1 MTIFEVL
8 AREHAEIDARFTR
21 VRDASTPEAA
31 REPFQ
36 ALATKLITCMRAEH
50 AIVYPRFAFL
60 AGLDD
65 EVAQAVREH
74 DRVEQAINYLRLST
88 LGPDAWHAGVSRLQQ
103 LVRNHLETEEW
114 ILIPV
119 ARLRLSNEDIV
130 KIGEEFLSFEPIAAS
145 AAAPSITYEPSVD
158 VAA

>member
-1 MTIFEVL
+1 MLMTIFEVL
-8 AREHAEIDARFTR
+8 AREHADIEALFAR
-21 VRDASTPEAA
+21 VRDATTPDAA

-36 ALATKLITCMRAEH
+36 ALAMRLITCMRAEH

-88 LGPDAWHAGVSRLQQ
+88 LEAEAWHAGVARLQQ
-103 LVRNHLETEEW
+103 LVRNHVETEEW
-114 ILIPV
+114 ICRP
-119 ARLRLSNEDIV
+119 
-130 KIGEEFLSFEPIAAS
+130 
-145 AAAPSITYEPSVD
+145 
-158 VAA
+158 